1 MSHLSIANRSRLSH
15 TQSSVSESADTG
27 RLGNRLLRWI
37 REGHAL
43 LSRFIRY
50 LYSYYVSPQRE
61 TAPEHR
67 LVSHSSRRAVCEP
80 SEKGT
85 TSQRNVQNVIP
96 EPKYSAS
103 DILWD
108 SDNYPPPDYAMR
120 PGKALKPKRVKHS
133 QPDNSQPDNSQP
145 STGRGPGAS
154 SKINAVSQVK
164 ETQKPTEARD
174 TIKWTLDDSGAKSD
188 ESVPQAAMRTYDDWR
203 DLVQLGTHPLE
214 ALNSL
219 SKDFNFESLSPKSAQ
234 GQYYSIRLSQKH
246 RVVFNMVDADHHVKV
261 LSIGSHYRNR
271 R

>member
-27 RLGNRLLRWI
+27 HLGNRLLRWI

-50 LYSYYVSPQRE
+50 LYSYNVNPLRE
-61 TAPEHR
+61 TAPE
-67 LVSHSSRRAVCEP
+67 HSSRRAVCEP

-108 SDNYPPPDYAMR
+108 SDNYPPPDYAMH

-133 QPDNSQPDNSQP
+133 QPDNSQP
-145 STGRGPGAS
+145 STGREPGAS

-174 TIKWTLDDSGAKSD
+174 TIKWTLDESGAKSD
-188 ESVPQAAMRTYDDWR
+188 KSVPQAAMRTYDDWR
-203 DLVQLGTHPLE
+203 DLVQLGTHPRE
-214 ALNSL
+214 ALDSL
-219 SKDFNFESLSPKSAQ
+219 SKDFNFESLSPKSAK

-246 RVVFNMVDADHHVKV
+246 RAVFKMVDADHHVEV
-261 LSIGSHYRNR
+261 LSIGTHYRNR

>member
-37 REGHAL
+37 KEGHVL

-61 TAPEHR
+61 AAPEHR
-67 LVSHSSRRAVCEP
+67 SVSHSSRRAVCEP
-80 SEKGT
+80 REKGAT
-85 TSQRNVQNVIP
+85 FQRSVQDLIP
-96 EPKYSAS
+96 EPEYSAS

-108 SDNYPPPDYAMR
+108 SDYYPTPDYTMR

-133 QPDNSQPDNSQP
+133 RPDTSQP

-188 ESVPQAAMRTYDDWR
+188 KSVPQAAIRTYKGWR
-203 DLVQLGTHPLE
+203 KLVQLGTHPRE
-214 ALNSL
+214 ALDSL
-219 SKDFNFESLSPKSAQ
+219 NKDFNFESLSPKSAK

-246 RVVFNMVDADHHVKV
+246 RVVFNMVDADHHVEV
-261 LSIGSHYRNR
+261 LSIGTHYRNR

>member
-174 TIKWTLDDSGAKSD
+174 TIKWTLDESGAKSD
-188 ESVPQAAMRTYDDWR
+188 KSVPQAAIKTYEDWR

-219 SKDFNFESLSPKSAQ
+219 SKDFNFESLSAK